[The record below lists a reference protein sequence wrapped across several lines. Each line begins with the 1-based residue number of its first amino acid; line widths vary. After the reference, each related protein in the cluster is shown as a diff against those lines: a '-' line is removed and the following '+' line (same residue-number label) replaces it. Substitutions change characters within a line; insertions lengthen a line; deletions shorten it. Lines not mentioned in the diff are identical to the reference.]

1 MQEENPMANQPQAF
15 AGRTILVTGAGAGV
29 GRATTVALSQ
39 GGATVIALDR
49 DAAALEKLSGLP
61 DVRILQADLGE
72 VATIGAVVAK
82 ACDGLDALHGI
93 ANCAAVTG
101 GSPFEA
107 MPPSEWQQV
116 LAVNL
121 TAPALLIQA
130 TLPWLRRA
138 AGKAAVVNVASAQAL
153 VPAVAGGTAY
163 SASKGGLIGL
173 TKALAAELAPDVRV
187 NVVCPGLID
196 SDMGR
201 KAMGPQGF
209 DAATQR
215 YLIKRASLPSEV
227 ADCIVFLLGD
237 TGAIV
242 TGATWAIDG
251 GRSFH

>member
-1 MQEENPMANQPQAF
+1 MQEENWTASRPQAF
-15 AGRTILVTGAGAGV
+15 AGRTFLVTGAGAGV
-29 GRATTVALSQ
+29 GLATTIALSQ

-49 DAAALEKLSGLP
+49 DAAALERLNGLP
-61 DVRILQADLGE
+61 NVRILQADLGE

-93 ANCAAVTG
+93 VNCAAVTG
-101 GSPFEA
+101 GSPFET
-107 MPPSEWQQV
+107 MPQPEWQQV
-116 LAVNL
+116 IAVNL
-121 TAPALLIQA
+121 TAPALLIQ
-130 TLPWLRRA
+130 TVLPWLRRA
-138 AGKAAVVNVASAQAL
+138 GGKAAVVNVASAQAL
-153 VPAVAGGTAY
+153 VPAVPGGTAY

-173 TKALAAELAPDVRV
+173 TKALAAELAPDIRV

-215 YLIKRASLPSEV
+215 YLIKRAALPSEV

-237 TGAIV
+237 AGAIV